1 MTVDVQTL
9 ESALELIRGLDFEH
23 PIADIEAIRA
33 VNPHRYEFEMLTAI
47 VHVDRQRHR
56 IVGYKDVRPDEF
68 WVRGHMPGYPLFP
81 GVLMCEAAAQLA
93 AYYYTS
99 QNIGDAGMLVA
110 LGALDEARFV
120 RPVRPGERL
129 ILVGTGLKVHRRLTR
144 FHVLGLVGQERAFE
158 TQVSGMPIGP
168 LARLQGT

>member
-1 MTVDVQTL
+1 MPAHVQTL

-47 VHVDRQRHR
+47 VYVDGQHHR

-99 QNIGDAGMLVA
+99 QNIGDRGMLVA
-110 LGALDEARFV
+110 LGAIDEARFV

-144 FHVLGLVGQERAFE
+144 FHVLGLVGQERVFE
-158 TQVSGMPIGP
+158 TQVSGMPIGK
-168 LARLQGT
+168 LADLQAR